1 MALLGYK
8 LTLRVQQHS
17 SGVVNEIIAA
27 STDVSLDITAEALE
41 TTSQTSG
48 LNAEFMGGKVSGTVS
63 GSYLLAADGEQWT
76 NLFAHVNAGNV
87 LEVEIYR
94 GTVKFID
101 CDGVITSIGLS
112 GGNSDSLVT
121 GSYSIQLSGN
131 PA

>member
-48 LNAEFMGGKVSGTVS
+48 LNAEFIGGKVSGTVS

-94 GTVKFID
+94 DTVKFID

>member
-41 TTSQTSG
+41 TTTQTSG
-48 LNAEFMGGKVSGTVS
+48 LNAEFIGGKVSGTVS

-94 GTVKFID
+94 DTVKFID